1 MKIVTIVGARPQFI
15 KSVPVS
21 KELKN
26 SRVEEVLIHTGQHF
40 DQNMSDIF
48 FNQMGI
54 LQPNY
59 SLNINSLTHGA
70 MTGQMLEKIE
80 EILLKERPKFV
91 IVYGDTNSTLAG
103 ALAASKLNIKLVHI
117 EAGLRSFNMQMPE
130 EINRI
135 VADRLSSYLFCPT
148 KAAVKNLE
156 CEGFANLNCS
166 IFNSGDVMQDA
177 AIMFSKYAISPKID
191 IPNKFILCTIHRQE
205 NTDDQVN
212 LSSIIEALNVISKD
226 EQIILPLHPRTQKK
240 IIEYKLDSKINENIL
255 ITDPVGYL
263 EMIYLLKN
271 SSFVITDSG
280 GLQKEAFFFHKLC
293 LTVRNETEWVELVE
307 NGFNITCGSDH
318 SSILEKYNRLKNLS
332 PDFNIN
338 LYGNGN
344 ASKIIVESLIR

>member
-26 SRVEEVLIHTGQHF
+26 NRIEEVLVHTGQHF

-70 MTGQMLEKIE
+70 MTGQMLVKIE
-80 EILLKERPKFV
+80 EILLKEKPKFV

-148 KAAVKNLE
+148 KTAVKNLE
-156 CEGFANLNCS
+156 NEGFANFNCS
-166 IFNSGDVMQDA
+166 IINSGDVMQDA
-177 AIMFSKYAISPKID
+177 AIMFSKYAISPKIN
-191 IPNKFILCTIHRQE
+191 IPKEFILCTIHRQE

-212 LSSIIEALNVISKD
+212 LGSIIEALNVISKD
-226 EQIILPLHPRTQKK
+226 KQIILPLHPRTQKK

-307 NGFNITCGSDH
+307 HGFNVTCGSDYG
-318 SSILEKYNRLKNLS
+318 SILANYNRLKNFT

-338 LYGNGN
+338 LYGNGA